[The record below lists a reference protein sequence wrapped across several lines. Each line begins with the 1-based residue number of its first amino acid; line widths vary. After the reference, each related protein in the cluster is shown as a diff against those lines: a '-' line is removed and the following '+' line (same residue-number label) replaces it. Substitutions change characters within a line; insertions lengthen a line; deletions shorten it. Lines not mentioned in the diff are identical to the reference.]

1 MTSNLNPR
9 PINLSASVLRSRL
22 AEIGRQPVNILC
34 DSNCFFHSISHQ
46 LYGTDALHAQIRAIA
61 IQYLVKIKE
70 HMKLRDM
77 NLRKTRK
84 TKCRKSKVEI
94 NKMLIDAERMFVEN
108 EIAQNKDNSRAI
120 WKTIRKYVPKKT
132 GRNLKLTLNSK
143 VAANEFNSYFAS
155 VGSLTAEA
163 TKKLAQDHCIPVVEY
178 QPVESY
184 PKSEQFSLSQ
194 ITREELV
201 STVMNMPL
209 NKSPG
214 NDKVTL
220 NVLKDCLHIVSESLT
235 DLINLSFTSNIF
247 PIAWK
252 TAEVIPLEKEG
263 DCEIASNNRPISLLV
278 ANSKLCERVVH
289 DQLTSYLERYGRLT
303 RHQSGNKH
311 KHSTE
316 SVHL

>member
-1 MTSNLNPR
+1 
-9 PINLSASVLRSRL
+9 
-22 AEIGRQPVNILC
+22 
-34 DSNCFFHSISHQ
+34 
-46 LYGTDALHAQIRAIA
+46 
-61 IQYLVKIKE
+61 
-70 HMKLRDM
+70 
-77 NLRKTRK
+77 
-84 TKCRKSKVEI
+84 
-94 NKMLIDAERMFVEN
+94 
-108 EIAQNKDNSRAI
+108 
-120 WKTIRKYVPKKT
+120 
-132 GRNLKLTLNSK
+132 
-143 VAANEFNSYFAS
+143 
-155 VGSLTAEA
+155 
-163 TKKLAQDHCIPVVEY
+163 
-178 QPVESY
+178 VESY
-184 PKSEQFSLSQ
+184 PQSEQFSLSQ

-201 STVMNMPL
+201 STVMNMPS

-303 RHQSGNKH
+303 RHQRGNKH

-316 SVHL
+316 SVHLMVTDHIFNAIDKRKITVLVLPDLSKAFDSVDHDLLLYKLRLCGISSSTLELFKSYLSGRMQAVRIDNEKSDLLPVTKGVPQGSILGPLLFNIFINDLPTIPLKSKLESYVDDTKLFLSFRVSEIEDVVSTVNEDLSTVATYLCSNSLLACKPR